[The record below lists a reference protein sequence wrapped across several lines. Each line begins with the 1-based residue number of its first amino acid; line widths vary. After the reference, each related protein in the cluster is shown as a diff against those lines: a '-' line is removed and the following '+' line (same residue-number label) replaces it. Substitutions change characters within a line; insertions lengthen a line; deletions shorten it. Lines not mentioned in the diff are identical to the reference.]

1 MKVARYKW
9 ISVIAA
15 AVLLLTLALPWRG
28 CSGDMRV
35 FDDTSQLKGLMLT
48 GVSVKSP
55 DNAVKVF
62 LDTYFGVD
70 FGAYESEGTFDEAVA
85 RLRRREASA
94 IWAVDLTAEYL
105 CRDGGFASLAPG
117 ETPGGGNTRFSFGF
131 AFSTDS
137 ENERVQAD
145 EWLSKAAADGTISAV
160 RERWMADAGATLPAF
175 SGEGEPFYIGVT
187 GAVPP
192 LEIVSPDGS
201 VGGMAAELAGRYA
214 ESIGRRPV
222 FVALESETALV
233 RLMAGKVDMLAAYG
247 TSENHSMEIPQYR
260 MSSGYAE
267 VKEYRLVVNATE
279 VDGMVSFL
287 SIVKDNLISGGAYSL
302 ILRAIAVTAVI
313 TLCAWILAM
322 ALGALLA
329 YGAASK
335 RRAVSAV
342 VRGVAFL
349 LRSTPVL
356 LAMLLLDYGIFGA
369 VHISSTV
376 LAAIAV
382 GLFGAGSIAELLTER
397 AENVS
402 VESAERKAS
411 VESAEANTSTEN
423 AAAKVPAE
431 QEESDALGNAA
442 GQESFLGFVT
452 KTVPSRLISAIG
464 EWKRLMIGL
473 LQWTTVAGYIG
484 ANDLTEVMQGIG
496 NRTLF
501 PVFSIAFSIVLY
513 LVAVLIV
520 EWAFSVFE
528 RKKTNP

>member
-1 MKVARYKW
+1 MKIARYKW

-28 CSGDMRV
+28 RSGDMSV
-35 FDDTSQLKGLMLT
+35 FNETSQLRGLTLT

-85 RLRRREASA
+85 RLRRRGASA
-94 IWAVDLTAEYL
+94 MWAVDLTAEYL
-105 CRDGGFASLAPG
+105 CRDGEFSALSPG

-131 AFSTDS
+131 AFSPDS
-137 ENERVQAD
+137 ENERAQAD
-145 EWLSKAAADGTISAV
+145 EWLAKAAADGTVAAV
-160 RERWMADAGATLPAF
+160 RERWMTDAGATLPAF
-175 SGEGEPFYIGVT
+175 SEEGEPFYIGVT

-214 ESIGRRPV
+214 ESIGRCPV
-222 FVALESETALV
+222 FVVLESETALV

-302 ILRAIAVTAVI
+302 ILRAVVVTAVI

-322 ALGALLA
+322 AFGALLA

-382 GLFGAGSIAELLTER
+382 GLFGAGSIAELLTEKE
-397 AENVS
+397 ENVS
-402 VESAERKAS
+402 ER
-411 VESAEANTSTEN
+411 TFR
-423 AAAKVPAE
+423 
-431 QEESDALGNAA
+431 
-442 GQESFLGFVT
+442 SFLT
-452 KTVPSRLISAIG
+452 KTIPTRLTSATG
-464 EWKRLMIGL
+464 EWKRQMIGL

-484 ANDLTEVMQGIG
+484 ANDLTKVMQGIG

-528 RKKTNP
+528 RKKTNS